1 MITSPLVGT
10 TALLVAISVL
20 CTGSYADL
28 LANCMPEDGKIQTY
42 ENRIY
47 IRPKVDPAS
56 VALSS
61 RNANLYNRTFTFTS
75 PCDLLFKSIS
85 LMYYGSCSVAVS
97 YGSDNRFLETVDFP
111 IRPQR
116 MWFTALES
124 LTKSATQKLHEYMT
138 GSKRRKLMISISAR
152 DARCNIYKVQRTS
165 RIIRGL
171 AIIAQVIPP
180 TAVTSTA
187 PSHAVTTSQY
197 STRFTQKPTAS
208 TVTAPVTTA
217 SSVPTPV
224 TNTAIVGSTSTV
236 GTYVTQVKTSTP
248 ATTLVEQLEDEPGGF
263 SLVTTIVIPLVVL
276 SVLLSVFILLLL
288 VRSRTFL
295 SGSSHPWIIAIRKST
310 VPQNRPDPINQF
322 YENHNGS
329 DGADRGP
336 TAELTDPG
344 LYSAVGP
351 GYSHPTNRPKTP
363 PDIAAALYD
372 SCTENETYTYA
383 TRDGAA
389 PTCYVNT
396 ETKQKDSGEPY
407 ASV

>member
-1 MITSPLVGT
+1 MTNKG
-10 TALLVAISVL
+10 L
-20 CTGSYADL
+20 CGSGSL
-28 LANCMPEDGKIQTY
+28 GFILRNCQPEDGKIHDHGDTVYVQ
-42 ENRIY
+42 
-47 IRPKVDPAS
+47 PAS
-56 VALSS
+56 DPTTIHV
-61 RNANLYNRTFTFTS
+61 RPGGNLYKKPFIFTS
-75 PCDLLFKSIS
+75 PCDVSFKAIS
-85 LMYYGSCSVAVS
+85 LLYFGTCSVSVS
-97 YGSDNRFLETVDFP
+97 YGSDNNIKFLQTLPFPASQGHHWNTGLERLTVP
-111 IRPQR
+111 V
-116 MWFTALES
+116 
-124 LTKSATQKLHEYMT
+124 TKTLQEYMT
-138 GSKRRKLMISISAR
+138 GIKRRQLMISVSPR
-152 DARCNIYKVQRTS
+152 KARCEIYPVEH
-165 RIIRGL
+165 IALARGL
-171 AIIAQVIPP
+171 TIIAQVIQP
-180 TAVTSTA
+180 TAVTSPPPNHPVTRSASSLSTQEMTVFTA
-187 PSHAVTTSQY
+187 PS
-197 STRFTQKPTAS
+197 
-208 TVTAPVTTA
+208 
-217 SSVPTPV
+217 PV
-224 TNTAIVGSTSTV
+224 TNTSFVESTSTTHSAASV
-236 GTYVTQVKTSTP
+236 TVQTTLLKNSSSAEGTSVTHNKTSTP
-248 ATTLVEQLEDEPGGF
+248 STTLVEQLEVGSDGF
-263 SLVTTIVIPLVVL
+263 SLVTTIVVPLVVL

-288 VRSRTFL
+288 VRSGIFL